1 MKTHIRKTT
10 GKRGIYPTGISILW
24 WLVGIAMGLI
34 WVFPFYW
41 MVVTSL
47 KPESMIM
54 ASMSL
59 IPEKFTLEHYVT
71 VFTKAPLLR
80 WIFNSVF
87 VSVVVTLLRLA
98 ISSLA
103 GYALARMHFIGKGL
117 IFAVLLASLMIP
129 DEISI
134 VPLFIWVLKLHLNDS
149 YWSLIVPQ
157 LAGAFSVFFYRQFFL
172 SFPGDLEDSA
182 RIDGCSSFQTFRKIV
197 FPLAAS
203 ATTACA
209 IIVFSFVW
217 NDYMWP
223 MLVSFKKEWMTL
235 PVGAAIFNPVGANNQ
250 QTSNQFGYGTAMA
263 VITVA
268 AVPTLA
274 FFLGMQR
281 YFIQGITREGLK
293 G

>member
-1 MKTHIRKTT
+1 MKARTGQLARRK
-10 GKRGIYPTGISILW
+10 GGYPSGASILV
-24 WLVGIAMGLI
+24 WLLGLAIGLI
-34 WVFPFYW
+34 WIFPFYW
-41 MVVTSL
+41 MIVTSL
-47 KPESMIM
+47 KPESYILT
-54 ASMSL
+54 SMSL

-87 VSVVVTLLRLA
+87 VAVAVTLLRLLV
-98 ISSLA
+98 SSLA
-103 GYALARMHFIGKGL
+103 GYALARMHFIGKEL
-117 IFAVLLASLMIP
+117 VFLLLLASLMIP
-129 DEISI
+129 DEIAI
-134 VPLFIWVLKLHLNDS
+134 VPQFIWVLKWKLDDS
-149 YWSLIVPQ
+149 YWALIVPQ

-182 RIDGCSSFQTFRKIV
+182 RIDGCTSFQTFRRIV
-197 FPLAAS
+197 FPLATS

-217 NDYMWP
+217 NDYLWP
-223 MLVSFKKEWMTL
+223 MLVSFRQEWMTL
-235 PVGAAIFNPVGANNQ
+235 PVGAAIFNPVGFQ
-250 QTSNQFGYGTAMA
+250 QTSSQYGYGTAMA

-268 AVPTLA
+268 ALPTLA

>member
-1 MKTHIRKTT
+1 MK
-10 GKRGIYPTGISILW
+10 KRGQTIEQRKGKYPAGLSILW
-24 WLVGIAMGLI
+24 WLLGLAIGLI
-34 WVFPFYW
+34 WIFPFYW
-41 MVVTSL
+41 MVITSL
-47 KPESMIM
+47 KPEAYILS
-54 ASMSL
+54 STSL
-59 IPEKFTLEHYVT
+59 LPEKITFEHYVT

-87 VSVVVTLLRLA
+87 VSVVVTLLRLGL
-98 ISSLA
+98 SSMA
-103 GYALARMHFIGKGL
+103 GYALARMHFVGKKQL
-117 IFAVLLASLMIP
+117 YLVLLASLMIP

-134 VPLFIWVLKLHLNDS
+134 VPLFIWVLKLKLNDS

-157 LAGAFSVFFYRQFFL
+157 LAGAFGVFFYRQFFL

-182 RIDGCSSFQTFRKIV
+182 RIDGCNSFQTFRKVV
-197 FPLAAS
+197 FPLATS

-209 IIVFSFVW
+209 IILFSFVW

-223 MLVSFKKEWMTL
+223 MLVAFKVEWMTL
-235 PVGAAIFNPVGANNQ
+235 PVGAAIFNPVGFQ
-250 QTSNQFGYGTAMA
+250 QTGSRYGYGTAMA

-268 AVPTLA
+268 ALPTLA
-274 FFLGMQR
+274 FFLAMQR

>member
-1 MKTHIRKTT
+1 MKKTL
-10 GKRGIYPTGISILW
+10 GYIGQKKGRYPTGASILW
-24 WLVGIAMGLI
+24 WLLGIALGLI
-34 WVFPFYW
+34 WIFPFYW

-47 KPESMIM
+47 KPESIIM
-54 ASMSL
+54 TSMSL
-59 IPEKFTLEHYVT
+59 LPEKVTLEHYVT

-80 WIFNSVF
+80 WMFNSIF

-103 GYALARMHFIGKGL
+103 GYALARMHFVGKEL

-134 VPLFIWVLKLHLNDS
+134 VPLFIWVLKLRLNDS

-197 FPLAAS
+197 FPLATS

-223 MLVSFKKEWMTL
+223 MLVTFKKEWMTL
-235 PVGAAIFNPVGANNQ
+235 PVGAAIFNPVGFQ
-250 QTSNQFGYGTAMA
+250 QTSSRFGYGTAMA